1 MPFYPQVQIWD
12 TAGFERF
19 RAITQSYYKRA
30 DVIVLV
36 YDISDSESFESIPEW
51 LSGVEEKAEGVD
63 RFLIGNKSDCAE
75 ADRKIQAHLGKK
87 FAEDNDMPFLETSA
101 KNGNNI
107 HELFMEIAKMHLNK
121 KQSRNTDTLQN
132 CIILEKTEKPKKT
145 KRWYFCYLF

>member
-19 RAITQSYYKRA
+19 RAITQRYLQSSGRSSA
-30 DVIVLV
+30 DI
-36 YDISDSESFESIPEW
+36 
-51 LSGVEEKAEGVD
+51 
-63 RFLIGNKSDCAE
+63 FLKCDCAE
-75 ADRKIQAHLGKK
+75 ADRKIQSHLGKK

-145 KRWYFCYLF
+145 KKWYFCYLF